1 MLSLSMM
8 EDEAPVGEDDCGSE
22 GEAVEVSDEGEAGG
36 AIVNILTSEMKF
48 VSHIPP
54 LTEYI

>member
-1 MLSLSMM
+1 MM